1 MEDEGFVDDDFIA
14 ETARDFVVRY
24 GETAAVMLRERARL
38 ATAAGAPLLAQA
50 WSDMAAAAD
59 ALLAVD

>member
-14 ETARDFVVRY
+14 EGARDFVVRY
-24 GETAAVMLRERARL
+24 GEVAAALLRERARL
-38 ATAAGAPLLAQA
+38 AAAAGAVLLAQA

-59 ALLAVD
+59 AMLAID